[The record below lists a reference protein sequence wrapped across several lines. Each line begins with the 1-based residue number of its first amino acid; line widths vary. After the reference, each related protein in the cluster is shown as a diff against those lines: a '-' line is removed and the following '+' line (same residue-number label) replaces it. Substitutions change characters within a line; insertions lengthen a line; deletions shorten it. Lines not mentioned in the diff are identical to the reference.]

1 MKHAPLAF
9 TLAALLPVA
18 CAGVYAAEPVDH
30 CATMLG
36 SLSVEL
42 RHARGLPPG
51 RNTSFTCPKRFHP
64 LIGASRERV
73 LRALGAPDARVGG
86 EADGGDAWRYFFAG
100 RGAARGTGVPALA
113 FEFDP
118 TGRVRAVECR
128 RLP

>member
-1 MKHAPLAF
+1 MKRALPTF
-9 TLAALLPVA
+9 TLAVLLTVA
-18 CAGVYAAEPVDH
+18 CAAASAAEPVDH

-51 RNTSFTCPKRFHP
+51 RNTTFTCPKRFHP

-73 LRALGAPDARVGG
+73 LRALGAPDARVPR

-100 RGAARGTGVPALA
+100 RAAVRGPGVPALA
-113 FEFDP
+113 FEFDAS
-118 TGRVRAVECR
+118 GQVRAVDCR